1 MTAKQKTEAAFH
13 QLAQVMRDLEGDLGW
28 RLKDSPRIPTAWHEI
43 AQERIQ
49 PLKRPVTLR
58 VDEDVIKS
66 FRAMGQGH
74 LTRMN
79 AVLRTFMLARLAE
92 VVKAQE
98 EYKPP
103 PEEEKLSEED
113 RLFAAFVQWVGK
125 QGLSEDAKV
134 DILMRYLELES
145 AVKEA
150 GSGR

>member
-1 MTAKQKTEAAFH
+1 MTTKKQTEAAFL

-28 RLKDSPRIPTAWHEI
+28 RLKDSPRIPAAWHEI

-49 PLKRPVTLR
+49 PLKQPVTLR
-58 VDEDVIKS
+58 IDEDVIKF

-98 EYKPP
+98 EFKPP

-113 RLFAAFVQWVGK
+113 RLMAAFVKWVGK
-125 QGLSEDAKV
+125 HGLSEDAKV
-134 DILMRYLELES
+134 DIVMRYFELES

>member
-1 MTAKQKTEAAFH
+1 
-13 QLAQVMRDLEGDLGW
+13 MRDLEGDLGW
-28 RLKDSPRIPTAWHEI
+28 RLKDSPRIPAAWHEI
-43 AQERIQ
+43 AQARVQ
-49 PLKRPVTLR
+49 PLKQKVTLR
-58 VDEDVIKS
+58 IDEDVIKF

-103 PEEEKLSEED
+103 PEEDKLSEED
-113 RLFAAFVQWVGK
+113 QVFLEYVKWVGK
-125 QGLSEDAKV
+125 QGLSDDAKV

-145 AVKEA
+145 AVKGA
-150 GSGR
+150 GALGR

>member
-1 MTAKQKTEAAFH
+1 MTTKKQTETAFH

-28 RLKDSPRIPTAWHEI
+28 RLKDSPRIPAAWHEI

-58 VDEDVIKS
+58 IDEDVIKF

-103 PEEEKLSEED
+103 PAFEEEYRARMAIFSRMLLERMAEGEED
-113 RLFAAFVQWVGK
+113 
-125 QGLSEDAKV
+125 
-134 DILMRYLELES
+134 
-145 AVKEA
+145 
-150 GSGR
+150 